1 MSEVKRYAKI
11 VSFKDLE
18 IWKRGIALVEAI
30 YKLTKLFPK
39 EEVYGLTSQMRR
51 CSVSIPSNIAE
62 GFSRGHRNEYKQF
75 LYVTLGS
82 ASELITQLIISGR
95 LKYINDKDAVRLID
109 ETEQISKMTMS
120 LIKKIDASNHK

>member
-1 MSEVKRYAKI
+1 LSHATIASFRDLMIWQRGMS
-11 VSFKDLE
+11 
-18 IWKRGIALVEAI
+18 LVEQI
-30 YKLTKLFPK
+30 YQATVSFPK
-39 EEVYGLTSQMRR
+39 EEKYGLTSQIRR
-51 CSVSIPSNIAE
+51 CAVSIPSNIAE